1 MPIQLMLSDLAI
13 ERIAVDAKNLG
24 GFCLISTRFD
34 ECSLNKPLFKLT
46 QRFIQVNSPIDHFRY
61 KGFQLLFH
69 NYFP

>member
-13 ERIAVDAKNLG
+13 EGITVDAKNLG
-24 GFCLISTRFD
+24 GFSLISTRFD
-34 ECSLNKPLFKLT
+34 ECSLNEPLFKLAK
-46 QRFIQVNSPIDHFRY
+46 RFIQVNSPLDHFRN